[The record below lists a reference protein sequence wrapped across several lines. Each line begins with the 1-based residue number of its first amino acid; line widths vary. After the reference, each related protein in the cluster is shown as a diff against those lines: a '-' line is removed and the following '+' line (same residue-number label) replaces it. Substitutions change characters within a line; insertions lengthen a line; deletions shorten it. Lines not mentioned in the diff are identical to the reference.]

1 MLNVSI
7 VVLNW
12 NGEKDTIE
20 CLQSLEKLSIKGFT
34 LSILLVDNG
43 SSIKSIRAIKEY
55 VSGCKNKTK
64 LIENGKNL
72 GFAGGN
78 NIGIKHAIKDGA
90 DYVMTL
96 NNDIVVDKNLVL
108 GLLNTMESL
117 GKVGIVSPKIY
128 FAKGYEF
135 KKQYTKNELGNV
147 IWYAGGN
154 MDWEN
159 IYGSNN
165 GVDEVDKGQ
174 FDKVAETDFA
184 TGACSF
190 INVKALKETGYFD
203 EKYFMYFEDADLSQR
218 MKRKGWKVL
227 YSPKGYLWHKVA
239 QSSGIGSVLNDYFI
253 TRNRLLFGLRY
264 AKLRTKIALIKES
277 VKFLLKGR
285 KWQKIGVRDFYLRRF
300 GRGSWKFNN
309 NSGSKRKI
317 E

>member
-12 NGEKDTIE
+12 NGGKDTIE
-20 CLQSLEKLSIKGFT
+20 CLQSLEKLSTKGFT

-55 VSGCKNKTK
+55 ISGCKKKIK

-72 GFAGGN
+72 GFTGGN
-78 NIGIKHAIKDGA
+78 NIGMKHAIKDGA
-90 DYVMTL
+90 DYIMLL
-96 NNDIVVDKNLVL
+96 NNDTLVDKDLIK
-108 GLLNTMESL
+108 GLIDTFKLFEH
-117 GKVGIVSPKIY
+117 VGMVSPKIY

-135 KKQYTKNELGNV
+135 KKQYTKNELGKV

-203 EKYFMYFEDADLSQR
+203 EKYFMYLEDADLSQR
-218 MKRKGWKVL
+218 MKKKGWKVL
-227 YSPKGYLWHKVA
+227 YSPKGFLWHRVA
-239 QSSGIGSVLNDYFI
+239 QSSGIGSNLNDYFI

-285 KWQKIGVRDFYLRRF
+285 KWQKIGVRDFYLKRF
-300 GRGSWKFNN
+300 GKGSWKFNN